1 MFRKSFARLR
11 MRLKVG
17 AETVIAK
24 IGTAIRPC
32 MPSLSASAGIKEL
45 IVVTGSKNAMNA
57 GKRYR
62 LTSGH
67 APIFSLFTYFGLR
80 N

>member
-11 MRLKVG
+11 TRLKVG

-32 MPSLSASAGIKEL
+32 MSSLSASAGIKEL

>member
-1 MFRKSFARLR
+1 MFRKSFARPGT
-11 MRLKVG
+11 RLKEFAEAKFAKFG
-17 AETVIAK
+17 A
-24 IGTAIRPC
+24 AIRPC
-32 MPSLSASAGIKEL
+32 MPSFPASAGFLKFIVATESQAEL
-45 IVVTGSKNAMNA
+45 NV

>member
-1 MFRKSFARLR
+1 M
-11 MRLKVG
+11 G

>member
-1 MFRKSFARLR
+1 MIKKFVARLVLR
-11 MRLKVG
+11 AKEVAR
-17 AETVIAK
+17 AIFEK
-24 IGTAIRPC
+24 IGAAMDEVT
-32 MPSLSASAGIKEL
+32 PSVPACAGIRL
-45 IVVTGSKNAMNA
+45 IVATSKQKDAMNV